1 MKQLTDDKSAGR
13 AEILRT
19 LSTRGPMS
27 QAELARN
34 AALAPSTVSGIVA
47 SLRAEGILGEA
58 PRTAAAASGP
68 KGGRPGTVL
77 ALQPSLGT
85 VAGIDFGKKHVRV
98 AIADL
103 GHNILVEK
111 VSLFVPD
118 APAAQHIE
126 LAGALLDEAL
136 QELNLDKT
144 SVINVGVGIPGPV
157 HKAAGDPVDS
167 AILPG
172 WRGVNVSKAL
182 NVALDLPIRIAN
194 DANLGALS
202 EWMWGA
208 ARGCSDVAYLKIS
221 TGIGGGLILGGNPYW
236 GSGGTAGEIGHTIID
251 PLGRFC
257 RCGNRGCLETIAG
270 AETILRTGEKIAP
283 GLTVTQLIQLARQG
297 ETTCIKALSDAGH
310 AIGIALA
317 MLCNLI
323 NPECVVVGGE
333 MASAGE
339 LLLDPI
345 NASFRQAAL
354 TSVAGDLTVIRGSLG
369 EQAEVLGAVAIALR
383 NAVSPRPHPGN

>member
-1 MKQLTDDKSAGR
+1 
-13 AEILRT
+13 
-19 LSTRGPMS
+19 MS
-27 QAELARN
+27 QAELARS

-47 SLRAEGILGEA
+47 SLRSEGILAEA
-58 PRTAAAASGP
+58 PRTGPAASGP

-98 AIADL
+98 AVADL
-103 GHNILVEK
+103 AHNILAEK
-111 VSLFVPD
+111 MSPLVPD
-118 APAAQHIE
+118 APAAQHIG
-126 LAGALLDEAL
+126 LAGALLDDAL

-144 SVINVGVGIPGPV
+144 SVINVAAGIPAPV
-157 HKAAGDPVDS
+157 HKATGEPVDS

-182 NVALDLPIRIAN
+182 SLALDLPIHIAN

-208 ARGCSDVAYLKIS
+208 ARGRSDVAYLKVS
-221 TGIGGGLILGGNPYW
+221 TGIGGGLILGGTPYW
-236 GSGGTAGEIGHTIID
+236 GAGGTAGEIGHTIID
-251 PLGRFC
+251 PLGRVC

-270 AETILRTGEKIAP
+270 AETILQAGEKIAP
-283 GLTVTQLIQLARQG
+283 ALTINQLIQLARQG
-297 ETTCIKALSDAGH
+297 ETQCIEALSDAGH

-317 MLCNLI
+317 MLCNLV

-333 MASAGE
+333 VASAGE

-354 TSVAGDLTVIRGSLG
+354 TSVAEGLTLVGGSLG
-369 EQAEVLGAVAIALR
+369 EQAEVLGAVALALR
-383 NAVSPRPHPGN
+383 TAISARPHPAT